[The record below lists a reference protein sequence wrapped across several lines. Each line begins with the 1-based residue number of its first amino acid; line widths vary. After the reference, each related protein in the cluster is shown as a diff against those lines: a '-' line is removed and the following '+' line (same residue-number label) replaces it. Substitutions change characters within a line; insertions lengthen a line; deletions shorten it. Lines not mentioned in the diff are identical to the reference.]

1 MLKKELKSEVFHGVG
16 RRKQAVAR
24 IWLRRGTG
32 DISVNGKALNEYFP
46 TGGCINKVNRP
57 AKIADYTDKISIDAN
72 VCGGGYNGQADAIKL
87 GIARAILVMDA
98 GCRAVLKKQ
107 GLLTVD
113 SRVKERKKPGQ
124 PGARKKFQFVKR

>member
-1 MLKKELKSEVFHGVG
+1 MLKKELKSEVFHGIG

-24 IWLRRGTG
+24 VWLKNKAGE
-32 DISVNGKALNEYFP
+32 IVVNGKALNEYFP
-46 TGGCINKVNRP
+46 TSSCINKVNRP
-57 AKIADYTDKISIDAN
+57 AKVAEFTDKISADIN
-72 VCGGGYNGQADAIKL
+72 VCGGGFNGQADAVKL
-87 GIARAILVMDA
+87 GIARALLKMDA
-98 GCRAVLKKQ
+98 SCRAVLKKQ